1 MIPALVISAPALA
14 TDQGSL
20 ARVTTWP
27 TLHEAV
33 NVLSFRAG
41 YNTMLVIT
49 GTMLLGLAA
58 SLVGVLALM
67 RKRSLMADTLSH
79 ASLPGIALAFILA
92 TQLGLN
98 AKGLPLLLAGA
109 TCTGVLGVLAVQWL
123 KTRTRLKE
131 DACLG
136 AILST
141 FFGLGIVLLSI
152 VQTMRAGNA
161 AGLPRFIYGQT
172 AAMLPADALLMSAIA
187 GLSILAVL
195 LLSKEFAVIAFDDEF
210 SLVQG
215 WPVSRLDLAMMALIV
230 LVTVSGLQAV
240 GLILVVAML
249 IIPPVAARFW
259 TDRLWMLFVLA
270 ACFGTLSGYLGSSIS
285 ALFPGKPAGSV
296 IVLTSG
302 VLFLVSMVAAP
313 RRGIVAGLAR
323 RVRLRLRFEIDHVC
337 EAAYEHSLESDR
349 PVLTHALLQNIAR
362 TRGLDP
368 LTRAAVAI
376 ALRVRDYVRSTPAGL
391 EPTPV
396 ALSRGA
402 RVWRNHRLWEQYLI
416 THADIAPSHV
426 DWSVDQVEHVLSA
439 DLIRQ
444 LEDALSQD
452 GIDLGDTAR
461 STGAAP

>member
-1 MIPALVISAPALA
+1 MTPTLA
-14 TDQGSL
+14 NLSDAVSPDQGSL
-20 ARVTTWP
+20 ARVTQWP
-27 TLHEAV
+27 TFHDALS
-33 NVLSFRAG
+33 VLTFRAG
-41 YNTMLVIT
+41 YNTNLVIA

-58 SLVGVLALM
+58 GLVGVLALM

-92 TQLGLN
+92 TTLGVN
-98 AKGLPLLLAGA
+98 AKSLPLLLTGA
-109 TCTGVLGVLAVQWL
+109 AITGVLGVLAVQWL

-141 FFGLGIVLLSI
+141 FFGFGIVLLSI

-172 AAMLPADALLMSAIA
+172 AAMLPADAILMSAIA
-187 GLSILAVL
+187 GLSIVAVL
-195 LLSKEFAVIAFDDEF
+195 LLSKEFAVVAFDDEF

-259 TDRLWMLFVLA
+259 TDRLWLLFVLA

-302 VLFLVSMVAAP
+302 VLFLVSMIAAP
-313 RRGIVAGLAR
+313 RRGVVAGLVR
-323 RVRLRLRFEIDHVC
+323 RIRLRLRFEVDHVC
-337 EAAYEHSLESDR
+337 EAAYERSLESDR
-349 PVLTHALLQNIAR
+349 PVLTHATLQDLTK

-368 LTRAAVAI
+368 FTRAAVAT
-376 ALRVRDYVRSTPAGL
+376 ALRTRHYVRSTPAGL
-391 EPTPV
+391 EPTPA
-396 ALSRGA
+396 ALARGA
-402 RVWRNHRLWEQYLI
+402 RVYRNHRLWEQYLI

-444 LEDALSQD
+444 LEDALGQD
-452 GIDLGDTAR
+452 GIDLRAPTPI
-461 STGAAP
+461 TGAAP